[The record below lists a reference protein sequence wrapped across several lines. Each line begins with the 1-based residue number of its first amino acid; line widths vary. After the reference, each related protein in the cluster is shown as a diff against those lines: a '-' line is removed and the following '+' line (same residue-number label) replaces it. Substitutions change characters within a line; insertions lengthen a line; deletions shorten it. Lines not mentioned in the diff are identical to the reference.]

1 LKKDQYRR
9 RIITPHQNF
18 ITILKK
24 FQVPITQWH
33 IHPEHTQEM
42 TPMNN
47 LENKHRK
54 QRIELA
60 NNLTL
65 AAVTVTAI
73 VNTIAVI
80 LKIAR

>member
-1 LKKDQYRR
+1 MTSSVSTLD
-9 RIITPHQNF
+9 
-18 ITILKK
+18 
-24 FQVPITQWH
+24 
-33 IHPEHTQEM
+33 TQEM
-42 TPMNN
+42 NTMNT

-60 NNLTL
+60 NTLTL

-80 LKIAR
+80 LKIARSFR

>member
-1 LKKDQYRR
+1 MATVGQGVN
-9 RIITPHQNF
+9 T
-18 ITILKK
+18 
-24 FQVPITQWH
+24 
-33 IHPEHTQEM
+33 
-42 TPMNN
+42 MNN
-47 LENKHRK
+47 FENKHRK

>member
-1 LKKDQYRR
+1 
-9 RIITPHQNF
+9 
-18 ITILKK
+18 
-24 FQVPITQWH
+24 
-33 IHPEHTQEM
+33 
-42 TPMNN
+42 MNN

-80 LKIAR
+80 LKIAIVPVKAPRRQLQK

>member
-1 LKKDQYRR
+1 VN
-9 RIITPHQNF
+9 T
-18 ITILKK
+18 
-24 FQVPITQWH
+24 
-33 IHPEHTQEM
+33 
-42 TPMNN
+42 MNN

>member
-1 LKKDQYRR
+1 MRSARQLPRQSQPMA
-9 RIITPHQNF
+9 TVGQGGN
-18 ITILKK
+18 T
-24 FQVPITQWH
+24 
-33 IHPEHTQEM
+33 
-42 TPMNN
+42 MNN

>member
-1 LKKDQYRR
+1 MNGVYD
-9 RIITPHQNF
+9 RIRQLRIANG
-18 ITILKK
+18 L
-24 FQVPITQWH
+24 
-33 IHPEHTQEM
+33 TQEV

>member
-1 LKKDQYRR
+1 MKKDQYRR

-24 FQVPITQWH
+24 FQVPITQRH

-42 TPMNN
+42 NPVNN
-47 LENKHRK
+47 DEKKRRER
-54 QRIELA
+54 RIELA

-65 AAVTVTAI
+65 AAVVITAI
-73 VNTIAVI
+73 INTVAVI
-80 LKIAR
+80 LKIV

>member
-1 LKKDQYRR
+1 MSTLD
-9 RIITPHQNF
+9 
-18 ITILKK
+18 
-24 FQVPITQWH
+24 
-33 IHPEHTQEM
+33 TQEM
-42 TPMNN
+42 NTMNN

>member
-1 LKKDQYRR
+1 
-9 RIITPHQNF
+9 
-18 ITILKK
+18 
-24 FQVPITQWH
+24 
-33 IHPEHTQEM
+33 
-42 TPMNN
+42 MNN
-47 LENKHRK
+47 DEKKRRER
-54 QRIELA
+54 RIELA